1 MKLHSLFLVLMCTIL
16 GLPKVV
22 NANEMTQP
30 SSQMIVAGAA
40 SPAGETTPI
49 AVSNSETTTTVTP
62 GAVTSSAPFSG
73 SSSPQTG
80 VIQVNNASGL
90 SGLTYPNCG
99 GTCAFAITR
108 VTPMSNGN
116 TGLEAVAGLVWQF
129 SSPEKTIAKS
139 QQLLFQA
146 QSDQI
151 NDQST
156 LMLAEKL
163 AEAIETGKLDRANL
177 LAMVLAKRLGYSD
190 HRQLLQSAKNR

>member
-1 MKLHSLFLVLMCTIL
+1 MKLHSLFLVSMVTIL
-16 GLPKVV
+16 GLPSVV
-22 NANEMTQP
+22 NANEMTKP

-40 SPAGETTPI
+40 SPTGETTPI
-49 AVSNSETTTTVTP
+49 AASNSETTTVTP
-62 GAVTSSAPFSG
+62 GTVTSSAPFSG
-73 SSSPQTG
+73 SISPQTG

-139 QQLLFQA
+139 QQLLLQA

-151 NDQST
+151 NGQST
-156 LMLAEKL
+156 VMLAEKL
-163 AEAIETGKLDRANL
+163 AEAIDLSELKGTID
-177 LAMVLAKRLGYSD
+177 SF
-190 HRQLLQSAKNR
+190 